1 MRACRLATA
10 LFALSLTL
18 GAGLASAQP
27 AVPAPTPARFE
38 GTVVAMTGSAE
49 IEVANDEALASFYVE
64 VQDADLGRAQSQVN
78 QRMAEATA
86 ALKRADPRAE
96 VQTSGYQSY
105 PVYRDNTRK
114 PVGWRV
120 RQGVTLRTGDLA
132 GLPRTVT
139 AAQQHVAL
147 GGIDFRLS
155 RAARDRVGAELIQQA
170 VANLNSRIA
179 AAAQAMQVPAARIRT
194 EELDFGGRG
203 FERPPMMA
211 MARSAPMAADSVA
224 EPQFEAGRS
233 LQQLTVSARVRF
245 LP

>member
-96 VQTSGYQSY
+96 VQNSGYQSY

-132 GLPRTVT
+132 GLPRTVA

-203 FERPPMMA
+203 FERPPMVA

>member
-1 MRACRLATA
+1 MRACRVAAASL
-10 LFALSLTL
+10 ALSLVL
-18 GAGLASAQP
+18 GASVTHAQP
-27 AVPAPTPARFE
+27 AAPARFE
-38 GTVVAMTGSAE
+38 GTVVAITGSAE
-49 IEVANDEALASFYVE
+49 IEVANDEALASFYLE

-132 GLPRTVT
+132 GLSRTVA
-139 AAQQHVAL
+139 AAQQHVGL

-170 VANLNSRIA
+170 IANLNSRIA
-179 AAAQAMQVPAARIRT
+179 AAAQAMQVPAARVRT

-211 MARSAPMAADSVA
+211 MARSAPMASDSVA

>member
-1 MRACRLATA
+1 MHAIRLAA
-10 LFALSLTL
+10 AVFSLSLL
-18 GAGLASAQP
+18 LCAGPASAQQT
-27 AVPAPTPARFE
+27 APARFE

-64 VQDADLGRAQSQVN
+64 VQDADLARAQSQVN

-105 PVYRDNTRK
+105 PVYRDNNRK

-120 RQGVTLRTGDLA
+120 RQGVTLRTTDLA
-132 GLPRTVT
+132 ALSRTVA
-139 AAQQHVAL
+139 AAQQNVAL

-155 RAARDRVGAELIQQA
+155 RAVRDRVGAELIQQA
-170 VANLNSRIA
+170 LANLNSRIA
-179 AAAQAMQVPAARIRT
+179 AAAQAMQVPAARVRT

-203 FERPPMMA
+203 FERPPMVA
-211 MARSAPMAADSVA
+211 MARSAPIASDSIA
-224 EPQFEAGRS
+224 EPQLEAGRS

>member
-1 MRACRLATA
+1 MRACRVAAACL
-10 LFALSLTL
+10 ALSLVL
-18 GAGLASAQP
+18 GASVTHAQP
-27 AVPAPTPARFE
+27 AAPARFE

-49 IEVANDEALASFYVE
+49 IEVANDEALASFYLE
-64 VQDADLGRAQSQVN
+64 VQDADLARAQAQVN

-86 ALKRADPRAE
+86 ALKRADARAE
-96 VQTSGYQSY
+96 VQTSGYQSF

-120 RQGVTLRTGDLA
+120 RQGVTLRTADLA
-132 GLPRTVT
+132 ALPRTVA

-147 GGIDFRLS
+147 GGVDFRLS

-170 VANLNSRIA
+170 IANLNSRIA
-179 AAAQAMQVPAARIRT
+179 AAAQAMQVPPSRVRT

-203 FERPPMMA
+203 FERPPMVA
-211 MARSAPMAADSVA
+211 MARAAPMAADSMP

>member
-1 MRACRLATA
+1 VRACRVAAACL
-10 LFALSLTL
+10 ALSLVL
-18 GAGLASAQP
+18 GASVTHAQP
-27 AVPAPTPARFE
+27 AAPARFE

-49 IEVANDEALASFYVE
+49 IEVANDEALASFYLE
-64 VQDADLGRAQSQVN
+64 VQDADLARAQAQVN

-86 ALKRADPRAE
+86 ALKRADARAE
-96 VQTSGYQSY
+96 VQTSGYQSF

-120 RQGVTLRTGDLA
+120 RQGVTLRTADLA
-132 GLPRTVT
+132 ALPRTVA

-147 GGIDFRLS
+147 GGVDFRLS

-170 VANLNSRIA
+170 IANLNSRIA
-179 AAAQAMQVPAARIRT
+179 AAAQAMQVPPSRVRT

-203 FERPPMMA
+203 FERPPMVA
-211 MARSAPMAADSVA
+211 MARAAPMAADSMP

>member
-120 RQGVTLRTGDLA
+120 RHGVTLRTGDLA
-132 GLPRTVT
+132 GLPRTVA